1 MPPSPVA
8 GSAVLQ
14 IEGLSV
20 ALPKGADRR
29 YAVEAVSLAVRSREI
44 LCLVGESG
52 SGKSVT
58 AHSVMG
64 LLPKGQLKPVAG
76 RMLLEGEDLLRAT
89 TTACASCAARACR

>member
-1 MPPSPVA
+1 MPPSQVA

-29 YAVEAVSLAVRSREI
+29 YAVEAVSLTVGAREI

-52 SGKSVT
+52 SGK
-58 AHSVMG
+58 
-64 LLPKGQLKPVAG
+64 
-76 RMLLEGEDLLRAT
+76 
-89 TTACASCAARACR
+89 